1 MRDDQQDPSTY
12 GDWYLQVRNP
22 ITVAGLVQLT
32 MGGPFFMHN
41 DGLLMVRLRYFNL
54 DRRRPGLSPD
64 VAALMET
71 VKGKRTAGQSAPD
84 AGA

>member
-1 MRDDQQDPSTY
+1 MRNDQQDPSTY

-41 DGLLMVRLRYFNL
+41 DGLLMVRLRYL
-54 DRRRPGLSPD
+54 IWTD
-64 VAALMET
+64 
-71 VKGKRTAGQSAPD
+71 AGQGCPRT
-84 AGA
+84 

>member
-1 MRDDQQDPSTY
+1 MRNDQQDPSTY

-64 VAALMET
+64 V
-71 VKGKRTAGQSAPD
+71 VR
-84 AGA
+84 